1 MDAKLIRAYISTRN
15 EYERAISG
23 FKIVVLFRFGKL
35 TRLLKEL
42 ENIYRLAII
51 DIVNNQSIT
60 DISEIVHTLNSN
72 GILRFNRYFDFP
84 WKESHVRKRIR
95 KLIVNQE
102 LPGYKIDN
110 KNKRIY
116 K

>member
-1 MDAKLIRAYISTRN
+1 MDAKVIRAYISTRN

-23 FKIVVLFRFGKL
+23 FRIVVLFRFSKVI
-35 TRLLKEL
+35 RLLKEL
-42 ENIYRLAII
+42 ENIYKSAII

-60 DISEIVHTLNSN
+60 NINEIVDSLNSS

-84 WKESHVRKRIR
+84 WKESHVKKRIR
-95 KLIVNQE
+95 KLIINQK
-102 LPGYKIDN
+102 LPGYQIDN
-110 KNKRIY
+110 KNKKIY